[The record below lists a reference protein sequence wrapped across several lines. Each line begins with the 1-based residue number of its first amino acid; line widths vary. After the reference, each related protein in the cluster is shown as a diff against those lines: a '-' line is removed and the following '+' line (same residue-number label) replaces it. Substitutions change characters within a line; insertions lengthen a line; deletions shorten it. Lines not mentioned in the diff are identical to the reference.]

1 MVWNSRFGRLNS
13 LIRPCAAPVMAGLL
27 CFAVGC
33 GGSGPEL
40 APVTGVVTL
49 DGKPVEG
56 KLVSFTPM
64 TFTPNT
70 ESGRSSV
77 GFTDKDGRYELYYTA
92 QKKGALITEHSVT
105 IATPEGVYPPVPEN
119 IPRKYRIDT
128 ELTAVVEDTDNV
140 IDFPLESN

>member
-1 MVWNSRFGRLNS
+1 
-13 LIRPCAAPVMAGLL
+13 MAGLF

-56 KLVSFTPM
+56 KQVSFTPK
-64 TFTPNT
+64 TFTPDT

-92 QKKGALITEHSVT
+92 QKKGALITEHIVT
-105 IATPEGVYPPVPEN
+105 IATPEGIYPPVPEN
-119 IPRKYRIDT
+119 IPSKYRIDT
-128 ELTAVVEDTDNV
+128 ELTAVVEDTNNV
-140 IDFPLESN
+140 IDFPLESD

>member
-1 MVWNSRFGRLNS
+1 MIWNSRAGRLS
-13 LIRPCAAPVMAGLL
+13 SRARHVAAACAL
-27 CFAVGC
+27 CCVFGC

-56 KLVSFTPM
+56 KQVSFTPK
-64 TFTPNT
+64 TFTPDT

-92 QKKGALITEHSVT
+92 QKKGALITEHIVT
-105 IATPEGVYPPVPEN
+105 IATPEGIYPPVAEN
-119 IPRKYRIDT
+119 IPSKYRIDT

-140 IDFPLESN
+140 INFPLESN